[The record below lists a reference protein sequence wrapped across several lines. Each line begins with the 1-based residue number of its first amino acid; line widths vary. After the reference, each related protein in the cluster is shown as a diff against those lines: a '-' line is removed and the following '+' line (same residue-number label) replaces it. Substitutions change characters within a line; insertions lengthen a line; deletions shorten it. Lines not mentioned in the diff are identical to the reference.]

1 MLVASSPSSDVTT
14 TFVQTAVECQSGR
27 LTAFLR
33 WFTAIVLAFVLPL
46 AIVLGAVFVSSW
58 GIPLPFY
65 VAVP

>member
-14 TFVQTAVECQSGR
+14 TFVQTAVECQNGR

-33 WFTAIVLAFVLPL
+33 WFTAIVLAFILPL